1 MTVPRHGV
9 LIMGS
14 GNLVH
19 NLHAYAWGRHRRDP
33 YEWAVRFE
41 TQAKEMMLAGQY
53 QTLLPAGR
61 GMRSLFLSKVWMA
74 ALSRCWRYRSDS

>member
-61 GMRSLFLSKVWMA
+61 DEITFPVEGVDGGSVSMLAVQVG
-74 ALSRCWRYRSDS
+74 